1 MRKLD
6 DDIFYK
12 EDAQEKIAE
21 VMRGL
26 LPFVSACHSD
36 TCPSSHSKASLT

>member
-12 EDAQEKIAE
+12 DDAQEKIAE
-21 VMRGL
+21 VMQGL
-26 LPFVSACHSD
+26 LPFVSACHLGICAPR
-36 TCPSSHSKASLT
+36 TPRRL